1 MRVAFFAHT
10 SRLYGASRSLLD
22 LLDGLSGHGLEPRVV
37 CAVEGDLSVALRQ
50 RGIPTVVL
58 PLWPWLAARP
68 TPRWRSAALARL
80 AQNLVGLPALLRQLR
95 AWRIDLLYSNSSLLP
110 SGALAAA
117 LLGKPHVWHLREFGW
132 PDYGLRLDWGRASFA
147 WWLRR
152 SAAVIAVSEAVRQ
165 AVAGS
170 LPTERVRVIPNGVG
184 SAAQLERLRERARE
198 QPPGPGGRFVLV
210 GRLRPSKGQASAIRA
225 LALLAE
231 RCPSAHLTLVG
242 DGDPAYL
249 RHCRALAEALGVGRR
264 VEFRGYL
271 ADPWPAYLA
280 ADAALMCSPWEAMG
294 RVTAEAM
301 AAGRPVVGFDNAGT
315 AELIEHERTGLLYRG
330 GPQALADSLARLIED
345 PTLAGRLGQQAGRAA
360 RQRFTTERCA
370 GQVYAVLHAAAQA

>member
-22 LLDGLSGHGLEPRVV
+22 LLDGLSEQDLEPRVV
-37 CAVEGDLSVALRQ
+37 CAVEGDLSAALRQ
-50 RGIPTVVL
+50 RGIPTAVL
-58 PLWPWLAARP
+58 PLRPWLATRP
-68 TPRWRSAALARL
+68 TRRWRRAALARL

-95 AWRIDLLYSNSSLLP
+95 AWRIDLLYTNSSLLP

-117 LLGKPHVWHLREFGW
+117 LLDKPHVWHLREFGR
-132 PDYGLRLDWGRASFA
+132 PDYGLRLDWGRPSFA

-152 SAAVIAVSEAVRQ
+152 AAAVIAVSAAVRQ
-165 AVAGS
+165 TVGGS
-170 LPTERVRVIPNGVG
+170 LPAERVRVIPNGVAA
-184 SAAQLERLRERARE
+184 AAQLDQLRGAARE

-210 GRLRPSKGQASAIRA
+210 GRLRPSKGQESAIRA

-231 RCPSAHLTLVG
+231 RFPAARLTLVG

-249 RHCRALAEALGVGRR
+249 RHCRALADALGVARR

-280 ADAALMCSPWEAMG
+280 ADAALMCSRWEAMG

-330 GPQALADSLARLIED
+330 GPAALANSLARLIED
-345 PTLAGRLGQQAGRAA
+345 PALAARLGQQAQHTA
-360 RQRFTTERCA
+360 RQRFTTERYA
-370 GQVYAVLHAAAQA
+370 GEVYAVLRAAAQA